1 MVKKII
7 FLFLFGCST
16 IFVSAQQDTL
26 ISSTGD
32 VIIGEIKSLSRNVLS
47 FDTDYADSEFQVDW
61 NEVKGLVSAEP
72 LVIYVTGGKKYTGR
86 MRYDASDQ
94 KVKIT
99 GDDIDMS
106 VDLHDVVKINTT
118 NDKFWDK
125 VYISLDAGYSY
136 TKANN
141 LSQFSMTGQVK
152 YTEDNWKLSA
162 GFNNVATR
170 QDEVG
175 TTKRDEA
182 NIDFN
187 RDIYGNAYAF
197 AGMEFLSSSEQNLD
211 LRTTSKLGVGYYFI
225 RENGMYLQGG
235 LGLANAHEQY
245 GSPDNISKNSF
256 EGLMG
261 FEFDAYDTGDF
272 SFRLKS
278 TAYPSFS
285 NKGRWRINTDV
296 SAKWDLP
303 LDFYIKASFVHNFD
317 SKPQVDNVDKGD
329 YVFQTSIG
337 WEWD

>member
-7 FLFLFGCST
+7 LSAFLGFSALFA
-16 IFVSAQQDTL
+16 SAQQDTL
-26 ISSTGD
+26 ISATGD
-32 VIIGEIKSLSRNVLS
+32 VIIGEIKSLSKNVLS
-47 FDTDYADSEFQVDW
+47 FDTDYADSEFKVDW
-61 NEVKGLVSAEP
+61 KEVKGLESGRAVVVFLTE
-72 LVIYVTGGKKYTGR
+72 GRKYTGYLK
-86 MRYDASDQ
+86 YDEADD

-99 GDDIDMS
+99 SGGLEVK
-106 VDLHDVVKINTT
+106 VDLSEIVKINTT
-118 NDKFWDK
+118 NDKFKDK
-125 VYISLDAGYSY
+125 IYISIDAGYSY

-141 LSQFSMTGQVK
+141 LSQLSMTGRVK
-152 YTEDNWKLSA
+152 YTETNWNL
-162 GFNNVATR
+162 GGGVNNVSTS

-175 TTKRDEA
+175 TTKRLEA
-182 NIDFN
+182 NVDFN
-187 RDIYGNAYAF
+187 RDIYGHAYAF

-225 RENGMYLQGG
+225 RENGLYLQGG

-245 GSPDNISKNSF
+245 AAPDNTSKNSF

-261 FEFDAYDTGDF
+261 FEFDAYDTGDL

-285 NKGRWRINTDV
+285 NSGRWRINSEV

-317 SKPQVDNVDKGD
+317 SKPQIENVDKGD